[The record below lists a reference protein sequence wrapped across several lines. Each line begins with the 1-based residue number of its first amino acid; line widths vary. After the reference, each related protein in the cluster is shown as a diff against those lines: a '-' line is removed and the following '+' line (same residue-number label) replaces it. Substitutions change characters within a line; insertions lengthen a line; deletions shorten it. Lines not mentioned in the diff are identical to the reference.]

1 MIHANDDDNQTR
13 RLDDEQK
20 IDARQLIGCGRAIPD
35 VARHCG
41 LSETELR
48 REIDLP
54 QWQSEPDR
62 ERQQTRFD
70 MGGK

>member
-1 MIHANDDDNQTR
+1 MSIDSDDGR
-13 RLDDEQK
+13 RRCLDDEQK
-20 IDARQLIGCGRAIPD
+20 FNAKELIRRGYANLD
-35 VARHCG
+35 VARHYG

-48 REIDLP
+48 REIGSP
-54 QWQSEPDR
+54 QWQSEPIQ

>member
-1 MIHANDDDNQTR
+1 MSTDYDNGR
-13 RLDDEQK
+13 RRCLDDEQK
-20 IDARQLIGCGRAIPD
+20 LYAKQLIARGWAILD
-35 VARHCG
+35 VARDCG

-54 QWQSEPDR
+54 QRQSEPDQ
-62 ERQQTRFD
+62 ERQKTRFD

>member
-1 MIHANDDDNQTR
+1 MSTDNDDGR
-13 RLDDEQK
+13 RRCLDDEQK
-20 IDARQLIGCGRAIPD
+20 LYAKLLIARGWAELD
-35 VARHCG
+35 VARDCG

-54 QWQSEPDR
+54 QRQCEPDQ

>member
-1 MIHANDDDNQTR
+1 MSINKDDGR
-13 RLDDEQK
+13 RRCLDDQQK
-20 IDARQLIGCGRAIPD
+20 FAAKQLMESGWAILD
-35 VARHCG
+35 VARDCG

-48 REIDLP
+48 REIGLP
-54 QWQSEPDR
+54 QWQSEPVQ